1 MRHYWSCCT
10 SRRSWRATSSV
21 TSPTAIALVDREH
34 PEQTRL
40 FVYISAGDMD
50 AIIEA
55 QERISAKSSPRD
67 RFEPLHVSVVFQG

>member
-1 MRHYWSCCT
+1 
-10 SRRSWRATSSV
+10 V

-40 FVYISAGDMD
+40 FVYISAGGDMD

-55 QERISAKSSPRD
+55 QERISAKRSPRD
-67 RFEPLHVSVVFQG
+67 RFEPLHASVVFQG